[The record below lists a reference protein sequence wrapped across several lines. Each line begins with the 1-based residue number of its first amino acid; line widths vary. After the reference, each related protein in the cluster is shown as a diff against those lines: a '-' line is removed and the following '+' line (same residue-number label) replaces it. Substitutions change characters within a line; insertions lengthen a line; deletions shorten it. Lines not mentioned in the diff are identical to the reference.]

1 MFTLNCTVLAGVF
14 FLNNNNKRKNN
25 KVEFFYV
32 LFFFF
37 SSVKSP
43 LLFGKIQ
50 HAGVSKH
57 TAKNS
62 DV

>member
-32 LFFFF
+32 FFFF